1 MKKAVLIVMLLT
13 VLISALNFPIYIY
26 HNFGYFP
33 ENDIKQEIA
42 DDLEFYQSDNI
53 SEGFRKYYGTDLS
66 DLLKSLLAN
75 EYRVLSK
82 IEAIKL
88 IYFNDVDKN
97 SRETSAP
104 MNDIK
109 NYDIIRLTRLKI
121 FEVDGITYL
130 LSTYSGPDGYNYT
143 VFECS
148 YKEETEQIF
157 ERDCFSDGSF
167 ESDKQTALLLASI
180 VTLKRFLPVIIAAL
194 ILFLPT
200 FTEGKRSTNEAR
212 KLAKIMAKI
221 GIIVI
226 PVFIIIMYMI
236 TYLR

>member
-1 MKKAVLIVMLLT
+1 MKKTVLIVMLLT
-13 VLISALNFPIYIY
+13 ILISALNFPIYIY
-26 HNFGYFP
+26 HDFGYFP
-33 ENDIKQEIA
+33 ENKIKQEIA
-42 DDLEFYQSDNI
+42 DGLEFYQSDNI
-53 SEGFRKYYGTDLS
+53 SDGFRKYYGTDLS
-66 DLLKSLLAN
+66 ELLKSLLVN

-82 IEAIKL
+82 NEAIKL

-104 MNDIK
+104 MNDVK
-109 NYDIIRLTRLKI
+109 NYDIVRLTRLKI
-121 FEVDGITYL
+121 FEIDGIIYL
-130 LSTYSGPDGYNYT
+130 LSTYIGPDGYNYT
-143 VFECS
+143 VYECS
-148 YKEETEQIF
+148 YNEKTEQIL

-167 ESDKQTALLLASI
+167 ERDKQTALLVASI

-221 GIIVI
+221 GFAVI
-226 PVFIIIMYMI
+226 PVFIVIMYMI